1 MDSALV
7 TQLTKLN
14 YFNGRTHTFRN
25 LSGEY
30 RSMLGTI
37 RE

>member
-14 YFNGRTHTFRN
+14 YFNSRIHTIRN

-30 RSMLGTI
+30 RSMLGTV